1 MKEKKKGSYTADP
14 GLKYLLDAYEAIENA
29 YEFSV
34 KYEDNL
40 ARGAGMFEGCEYYPT
55 KVVAPSDA
63 KKEPANNQMS
73 YHIITWILL
82 VAVAF
87 ITLFKSFDISID
99 VKNPVR
105 GQEIQLSY

>member
-29 YEFSV
+29 YESSV

-40 ARGAGMFEGCEYYPT
+40 RRGAGMFEGCEYYSVKAVT
-55 KVVAPSDA
+55 PSDV
-63 KKEPANNQMS
+63 KKEPANNQMF

-82 VAVAF
+82 VAVVF
-87 ITLFKSFDISID
+87 ITLFKSFDVSID
-99 VKNPVR
+99 VKNPVS
-105 GQEIQLSY
+105 GQEIQLSH